1 MTTMSGYRL
10 TFILPPEGVILS
22 VIIAMIIS
30 QLAAIAPAR
39 RAAKVRILEAVHY
52 E

>member
-1 MTTMSGYRL
+1 MSGYRL
-10 TFILPPEGVILS
+10 TFILPAEGVALS
-22 VIIAMIIS
+22 VVIALVIS

-39 RAAKVRILEAVHY
+39 RAARVRILEAVHY